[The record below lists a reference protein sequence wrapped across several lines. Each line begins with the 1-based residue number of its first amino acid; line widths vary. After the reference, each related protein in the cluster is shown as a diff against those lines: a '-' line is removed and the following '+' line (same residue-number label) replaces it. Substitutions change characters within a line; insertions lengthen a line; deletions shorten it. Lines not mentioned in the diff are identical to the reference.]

1 MKLYRTT
8 GKTAG
13 AFLAVTLIVT
23 CFIATFSS
31 EAGAGF
37 GPTTVAVLDFKDETG
52 MTNGES
58 LARTVTDVLTASL
71 TESTTFQ
78 LVERSR
84 IKKIVE
90 EQALSLTGLI
100 DTQEVADVGKMLAAH
115 YLVIGSVSRY
125 ENDWFAASRLLEV
138 KTGRIIT
145 AEMIEADGLSDLIT
159 KVKKTARKIT
169 KKVKHEKAAKKT
181 VVLGFQMSPP
191 AEGKRSISTET
202 ITRLTNVL
210 RRKIENYGAVL
221 EDIRPRGTDRID
233 VVVRQIGN
241 PLELA
246 NILMSNDTLTFR
258 LVHGELKP
266 ESPRDPGKY
275 DYLTYTW
282 PSHGEKKI
290 YALSHKADLSG
301 DHIKN
306 ASVAIDSRLGR
317 VYISVE
323 FDDEGTEQFA
333 RLTKNNVGRQ
343 LAIILNDEILMIPY
357 IRTIIPDGR
366 SSITG
371 NFTLDEAFQLIV
383 NLKSGILPVHIS
395 LTHMDIR

>member
-1 MKLYRTT
+1 MKLYRAT

-23 CFIATFSS
+23 CLMATLSS
-31 EAGAGF
+31 EASAGF
-37 GPTTVAVLDFKDETG
+37 GPTTVAILDFKDETG

-58 LARTVTDVLTASL
+58 LARTVTDALTASL

-90 EQALSLTGLI
+90 EQALRLTGLI
-100 DTQEVADVGKMLAAH
+100 DTQEVADVGKVLAAH

-125 ENDWFAASRLLEV
+125 KNDWFAASRLLEV

-145 AEMIEADGLSDLIT
+145 AEMIEADGLSGLI
-159 KVKKTARKIT
+159 KKIKKTARKIT
-169 KKVKHEKAAKKT
+169 RKVEREKAAKKI
-181 VVLGFQMSPP
+181 VVLGFQLRQLEEEKGKISP
-191 AEGKRSISTET
+191 ET
-202 ITRLTNVL
+202 ITRLKNVL
-210 RRKIENYGAVL
+210 CRKIENYGASL
-221 EDIRPRGTDRID
+221 EDIRPQGADRID
-233 VVVRQIGN
+233 VIVRQVGN

-258 LVHGELKP
+258 LVRDELKP

-290 YALSHKADLSG
+290 YAVSHEADLSG
-301 DHIKN
+301 GHIKN
-306 ASVAIDSRLGR
+306 ASVAIDSRVGR
-317 VYISVE
+317 VFVNIK

-333 RLTKNNVGRQ
+333 RLTKENVGRQ
-343 LAIILNDEILMIPY
+343 LAIVLNDEILMIPY
-357 IRTIIPDGR
+357 IRDTIANGR

-371 NFTLDEAFQLIV
+371 DFTFDEAFQLVV
-383 NLKSGILPVHIS
+383 NLKSGILPVHLS
-395 LTHMDIR
+395 LMHMDIQ